1 MLIGIIS
8 GKIVGLE
15 LFGVLQISYL
25 NLMNHDK
32 LNMNLYPLI
41 DFKFF
46 NGLNFKLIEE
56 ENDQI
61 PSNILNMKMESEFLN
76 NFNVMFFVSILA
88 LITLYVINRVAHF
101 TKNKSLKK
109 ITINML
115 KQSAVTLALFNSL
128 NIGFSAG
135 LHLKYSKNSSSLAV
149 FHYFSSFVLVLVLF
163 SLICLM
169 IILEILESRSF
180 G

>member
-46 NGLNFKLIEE
+46 NGLNFKLVDEG
-56 ENDQI
+56 NDQI
-61 PSNILNMKMESEFLN
+61 PSNILDMKMESEFLN
-76 NFNVMFFVSILA
+76 NFNVMFFASILA
-88 LITLYVINRVAHF
+88 LITFYVINRVAQF
-101 TKNKSLKK
+101 SKNKSLEK
-109 ITINML
+109 IGINML

-135 LHLKYSKNSSSLAV
+135 LHLKYSDISSSSSV
-149 FHYFSSFVLVLVLF
+149 FHYVSTFALVLVLF

-169 IILEILESRSF
+169 VILERLESSSF